1 MSSEPNWVQWQQEIL
16 WCYFATDIHFRNHI
30 KYFQILNSN
39 LQLLKML
46 IIYTCITIKIFDY
59 YFYVLSKTGKIPS
72 LTSIFRVVYST
83 ETLSENKCDM
93 IPHDTLTGE
102 R

>member
-1 MSSEPNWVQWQQEIL
+1 
-16 WCYFATDIHFRNHI
+16 
-30 KYFQILNSN
+30 
-39 LQLLKML
+39 ML
-46 IIYTCITIKIFDY
+46 IIYITIKIFDY

-93 IPHDTLTGE
+93 IPHDTLIDRREIVSFQSSSPSLQKENLGWSYVT
-102 R
+102 

>member
-1 MSSEPNWVQWQQEIL
+1 
-16 WCYFATDIHFRNHI
+16 
-30 KYFQILNSN
+30 
-39 LQLLKML
+39 ML
-46 IIYTCITIKIFDY
+46 IIYITIKIFDY

-93 IPHDTLTGE
+93 IPHDTLIDRREIVSFRSSSPSLQKENLGWSYVT
-102 R
+102 